1 MQSLRDVLFSIS
13 LANMADIGI
22 MALLVYF
29 VLAWFRGTR
38 AFQIAATLLAI
49 GVFYFLASAAG
60 LVLSSLLL
68 QYLWA
73 AIIVV
78 LVIVFQ
84 PEIREMLDRASP
96 LRYLLS
102 RQQVDLRPDVVDEI
116 VRAVADLARLKI
128 GALIVFQRM
137 DRLDSLILKG
147 KTLDMKLSAEALVMI
162 FQKGSPL
169 HDGAV
174 LISKQ
179 TIQAAG
185 CILPLSRSESIDP
198 QFGTRHRA
206 ALGLTERSDALC
218 AVVSEE
224 RGQVS
229 LVEASSITNYEKKG
243 EFREALEQSLQ
254 LAGAVEP
261 SLPKPAT
268 GLKGL
273 LADWH
278 LKLVAI
284 ACAIVLWFVIVG
296 PQRSEIGMGVPIQ
309 YTNLPPAMEIIGTW
323 MDRID
328 VRVRGS
334 QSGLASLNTGSV
346 RAVVDLSSAVPGL
359 NYFRITAKNLQVPP
373 GISIAQI
380 RPSDLQLNIEV
391 ASSRKMPIV
400 PNILGALPEKARVV
414 VEPSDAT
421 VRAVVGDLK
430 RVTSVTTD
438 PINATD
444 LFAKGKVIAT
454 VQVKPEGLRLESVDP
469 LQVTVTLRPESP

>member
-1 MQSLRDVLFSIS
+1 MQGLTDFLSSIS
-13 LANMADIGI
+13 LTNMADIGI

-29 VLAWFRGTR
+29 VLSWFRGTR

-96 LRYLLS
+96 LRYLLN
-102 RQQVDLRPDVVDEI
+102 RQHGDLRPDVVDEI

-137 DRLDSLILKG
+137 DRLDNLVLKG

-174 LISKQ
+174 LISKE
-179 TIQAAG
+179 TIHAAG

-198 QFGTRHRA
+198 QYGTRHRA

-229 LVEASSITNYEKKG
+229 LVEASTITNYEKKG
-243 EFREALEQSLQ
+243 EFREALEQRLH
-254 LAGAVEP
+254 LGGASEP
-261 SLPKPAT
+261 TPDSPT
-268 GLKGL
+268 GLTGL
-273 LADWH
+273 LANWH
-278 LKLVAI
+278 LKLVAL
-284 ACAIVLWFVIVG
+284 ACAVVLWFVIVG
-296 PQRSEIGMGVPIQ
+296 PQRSEIGMAVPIQ
-309 YTNLPPAMEIIGTW
+309 YTNLPATMEIIGTW

-334 QSGLASLNTGSV
+334 QSGLASLNPGSV
-346 RAVVDLSSAVPGL
+346 RAVVDLSSVVPGL

-391 ASSRKMPIV
+391 ASSRKMAIV
-400 PNILGALPEKARVV
+400 PNILGALPEMSRVV
-414 VEPSDAT
+414 VEPSEAT
-421 VRAVVGDLK
+421 LRAVMGDLK
-430 RVTSVTTD
+430 KVTSLTTD

-444 LFAKGKVIAT
+444 LVAKGKVIST
-454 VQVKPEGLRLESVDP
+454 VQVKPDGVRLESVDP
-469 LQVTVTLRPESP
+469 VQVTVTLRPESP